1 MEQHTPTPWK
11 VSEKDWYVVS
21 NRGHICEMMG
31 PFGYEVNKA
40 NARRI
45 AACVNACEGITT
57 ELLEQGSGFWEKSNS
72 HDEERDAAFSDL
84 LRVNARLLEVWKEM
98 VNATSED
105 FAVTYGFGEQR
116 DAAIGA
122 IAKAEKTTTETSWN
136 KNEKK

>member
-11 VSEKDWYVVS
+11 ASEKDWYVVS

-84 LRVNARLLEVWKEM
+84 LRVNARLLEVLKEM
-98 VNATSED
+98 VNATSDD